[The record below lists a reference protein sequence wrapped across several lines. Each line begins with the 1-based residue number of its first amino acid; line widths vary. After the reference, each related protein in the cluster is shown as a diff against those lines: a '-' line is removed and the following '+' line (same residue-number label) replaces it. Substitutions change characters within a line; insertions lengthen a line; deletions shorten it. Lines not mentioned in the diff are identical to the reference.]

1 MVAAASVLEQSLG
14 IWAHIQTQ
22 YPSKLGAVRDAQIA
36 SVAATNVAAASITKG
51 AMEAAKAIAE
61 TSNEAFNHLGL
72 HGEEGLAG
80 GESVPLH
87 LASANSNGMDEVGN
101 TQVVLT

>member
-1 MVAAASVLEQSLG
+1 M
-14 IWAHIQTQ
+14 
-22 YPSKLGAVRDAQIA
+22 GAVQDVQIA
-36 SVAATNVAAASITKG
+36 SVSATIVAAASITKA

-72 HGEEGLAG
+72 RGEEGMAR

-87 LASANSNGMDEVGN
+87 LASANRKGMYEVGN
-101 TQVVLT
+101 TQVVLTKSHLH